1 MGKGKVCMKSKIQ
14 IQLLVIYLVTL
25 AVVVGGFQ
33 IYISRNVYSRM
44 QRDVIKNMEFTTDS
58 LEAQLETYFSNS
70 DQVMI
75 NMIYKGT
82 LLKNLEE
89 LNEVSG
95 LTDME
100 RMKYARKFDELIE
113 SQSTFPIIPR

>member
-44 QRDVIKNMEFTTDS
+44 QRDVIKNMEFTT
-58 LEAQLETYFSNS
+58 
-70 DQVMI
+70 VI
-75 NMIYKGT
+75 
-82 LLKNLEE
+82 
-89 LNEVSG
+89 
-95 LTDME
+95 LT
-100 RMKYARKFDELIE
+100 RL
-113 SQSTFPIIPR
+113 

>member
-1 MGKGKVCMKSKIQ
+1 MKSKIQ

-75 NMIYKGT
+75 NMIYK
-82 LLKNLEE
+82 
-89 LNEVSG
+89 
-95 LTDME
+95 
-100 RMKYARKFDELIE
+100 
-113 SQSTFPIIPR
+113 